1 MHVCMLCSDARLV
14 WTFLASQNTTDAGVP
29 AVQTLRNRSDATK
42 SHALRTNVGQQFLIP
57 YGALLTPCVLIGCS
71 IMAASFMVRAY

>member
-1 MHVCMLCSDARLV
+1 M
-14 WTFLASQNTTDAGVP
+14 P

-42 SHALRTNVGQQFLIP
+42 SHALRANVGQQFLIP

-71 IMAASFMVRAY
+71 IMAASFMVRAYRHDLMQSADTCSLLLR